1 MQEGIGSSLIVQGL
15 GLSAFIAMTL
25 VQFLVGEL

>member
-1 MQEGIGSSLIVQGL
+1 MQEGIGSSLIVQWL
-15 GLSAFIAMTL
+15 GLNASIAMTL